1 MRIFER
7 TIFAVILGAIP
18 LATQGFAFDGAP
30 VNQDTT
36 IPVAS
41 GPGAAAALKKAVP
54 SAPDTSLT
62 SLQYAAEGGQPFAQ
76 WKLGR
81 MYADGDGV
89 AQDDL
94 RAFEYFSRIAN
105 THAEDSPSAPQ
116 AAIVAN
122 AFVALGRYYLSGIPN
137 SKIKSDPERA
147 REMFSYA
154 ASYFGN
160 ADAQYDLARLYLKNA
175 SASRDD
181 FRYGARW
188 LGLAAQKGQ
197 HQAQAML
204 GEMLF
209 KGDLLPRQAARGL
222 MWLTLARENA
232 TPDETWIR
240 ESYSKAMAKA
250 SDDDRAMALQML
262 EHWVQGRRD

>member
-7 TIFAVILGAIP
+7 TIFALILGAIP
-18 LATQGFAFDGAP
+18 LATEGFAFDGAP
-30 VNQDTT
+30 VNQDAA
-36 IPVAS
+36 I
-41 GPGAAAALKKAVP
+41 PGAAGALKKAA
-54 SAPDTSLT
+54 APPVSDTSLN
-62 SLQYAAEGGQPFAQ
+62 QYANEGSVAESAQPFAQ

-81 MYADGDGV
+81 MYADGIGV
-89 AQDDL
+89 ARDDL
-94 RAFEYFSRIAN
+94 RAFEYFSGIAN
-105 THAEDSPSAPQ
+105 AHAEDSPSAPQ

-137 SKIKSDPERA
+137 SKIKPDPDRA

-204 GEMLF
+204 GDMLF

-240 ESYSKAMAKA
+240 DSYSKAMAKA
-250 SDDDRAMALQML
+250 SNDDRAMALQML